1 MITLIEDDDGLI
13 SALQALFKSKNLEAK
28 HFISGEA
35 YLETVKKETP
45 EIETLETMKNL
56 KAGVILL
63 DVRLPGIS
71 GLETF
76 ERQKEIIPYNHE
88 PIVIMTG
95 HGEVDMAVSALKNGA
110 FDFLTKPVQTDN
122 LLFNIEKAYEKS
134 YELLEMREFIFNFN
148 VRFEKLTSREAEI
161 AELIA
166 LYNPNKSI
174 AEKLGI
180 SVRTIELHRSRI
192 FNKMEVSSA
201 TEIAAKFEKLAYS
214 KRTFL
219 SKKK

>member
-1 MITLIEDDDGLI
+1 MISLIEDDDGLT
-13 SALQALFKSKNLEAK
+13 SALKALFKSKDLDAR

-35 YLETVKKETP
+35 YLETIKKETF
-45 EIETLETMKNL
+45 EIETKKKL
-56 KAGVILL
+56 KPGVILL

-76 ERQKEIIPYNHE
+76 EKQKEIIPYNHE
-88 PIVIMTG
+88 PILIMTG

-110 FDFLTKPVQTDN
+110 FDFLTKPVETDN
-122 LLFNIEKAYEKS
+122 LLFNIEKAYEMS
-134 YELLEMREFIFNFN
+134 YELLEMREFILNFN
-148 VRFEKLTSREAEI
+148 IRFEKLTSREAEI

-201 TEIAAKFEKLAYS
+201 TEIAAKFEKLSYS

-219 SKKK
+219 SKRS

>member
-1 MITLIEDDDGLI
+1 MISLIEDDDGLT
-13 SALQALFKSKNLEAK
+13 SALKALFKSKDLDAR

-35 YLETVKKETP
+35 YLETIKKETF
-45 EIETLETMKNL
+45 EIETKKKL

-76 ERQKEIIPYNHE
+76 EKQKEIIPYNHE
-88 PIVIMTG
+88 PILIMTG

-110 FDFLTKPVQTDN
+110 FDFLTKPVETDN
-122 LLFNIEKAYEKS
+122 LLFNIEKAYEMS
-134 YELLEMREFIFNFN
+134 YELLEMREFILNFN
-148 VRFEKLTSREAEI
+148 IRFEKLTSREAEI

-201 TEIAAKFEKLAYS
+201 TEIAAKFEKLSYS

-219 SKKK
+219 SKRS

>member
-1 MITLIEDDDGLI
+1 MISLIEDDDGLT
-13 SALQALFKSKNLEAK
+13 SALKALFKSKDFDSR

-35 YLETVKKETP
+35 YLETIKKETF
-45 EIETLETMKNL
+45 EIETKKKL

-76 ERQKEIIPYNHE
+76 EKQKEIIPYNHE
-88 PIVIMTG
+88 PILIMTG
-95 HGEVDMAVSALKNGA
+95 HGEVDMAVSVLKNGA
-110 FDFLTKPVQTDN
+110 FDFLTKPVETDN

-134 YELLEMREFIFNFN
+134 YELLEMREFILNFN
-148 VRFEKLTSREAEI
+148 IRFEKLTSREAEI

-201 TEIAAKFEKLAYS
+201 TEIAAKFEKLSYS

-219 SKKK
+219 SKRS